1 MMVSTEKLVNYDT
14 DELLDLECEYTVGL
28 FYVKEWNVFM
38 DEGGFIVWN
47 IFEIITP
54 NDLFLFKKYKE
65 YMIIPHCTEPGV
77 LVELFWP
84 DDEDGDYN

>member
-14 DELLDLECEYTVGL
+14 DELLDLECEYTIGL

-38 DEGGFIVWN
+38 DEGSFIVWN

-54 NDLFLFKKYKE
+54 NDLFLFKKHKE
-65 YMIIPHCTEPGV
+65 CMLIPHCTEPGV
-77 LVELFWP
+77 VVELFWP
-84 DDEDGDYN
+84 DDDGDYN

>member
-14 DELLDLECEYTVGL
+14 DELMDLGYEDTIGL

-65 YMIIPHCTEPGV
+65 YMLIPHCTAPGV
-77 LVELFWP
+77 LVELFWS
-84 DDEDGDYN
+84 DDDDGDYN